1 MGPISREQQNLGV
14 LKWQRWQRWIAV
26 IVVLGQVR
34 GIQYDECNGIPTA
47 ISPKCDLGKK
57 YVLDDYQGKVYS
69 ECSMKTCPTA
79 IMADYDINM
88 GIIDPYPF
96 VYINR
101 LVNFTCR

>member
-1 MGPISREQQNLGV
+1 MYMGPISRKQQNSGV
-14 LKWQRWQRWIAV
+14 LRWQRWIAV
-26 IVVLGQVR
+26 ILVAQVR

-47 ISPKCDLGKK
+47 FSPKCDLGKK

-69 ECSMKTCPTA
+69 KCSMKTCPTA
-79 IMADYDINM
+79 IMAEYDSNM